1 MPCLTGRGT
10 IHRMPSV
17 PYYKGEIKMN
27 SKKQKKMIRIVC
39 FVIAAAMVLGLVA
52 TCFLAF

>member
-27 SKKQKKMIRIVC
+27 SKKQKKMILIVC